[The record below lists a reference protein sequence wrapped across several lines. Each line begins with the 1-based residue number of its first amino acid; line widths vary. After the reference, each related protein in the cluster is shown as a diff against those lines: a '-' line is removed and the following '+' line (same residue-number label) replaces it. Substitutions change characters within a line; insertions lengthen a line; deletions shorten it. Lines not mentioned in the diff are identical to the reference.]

1 MKKLNSVIIVAGL
14 LLSFL
19 ILTRMATGFPTSEY
33 ISGFARVKG
42 VPNTGGKPY
51 MAAAS
56 EAIRRCKENP
66 FCVGVSNQRLF
77 LTTKQ
82 LNKGDTV
89 YTEKGQPG
97 ESHAYVKDA
106 YPTIFL

>member
-1 MKKLNSVIIVAGL
+1 
-14 LLSFL
+14 
-19 ILTRMATGFPTSEY
+19 MATGFPTSEY
-33 ISGFARVKG
+33 IPGFARVKG
-42 VPNTGGKPY
+42 VPNTEGKPY

-56 EAIRRCKENP
+56 EAIRRCQENP

-77 LTTKQ
+77 IVKKTMK
-82 LNKGDTV
+82 KGETV

-97 ESHAYVKDA
+97 ESHAYVKDD